1 VSSESRLKKRL
12 GLRISAFLLGIIV
25 LIWLTI
31 EDENTIGVV
40 VISGAICIWAAF
52 WVLVKPVEGG
62 SQIILRHSLVGL
74 GAGLAVSLL
83 GILLMALKSGIHGH
97 SSPDYSIAQM
107 QEVLSRTPFFALS
120 GFLVGLGSG
129 FWRLARSNASADKG

>member
-1 VSSESRLKKRL
+1 LKKRL

-97 SSPDYSIAQM
+97 GTPDFTVSQIQ
-107 QEVLSRTPFFALS
+107 QVLSNTPYFALS
-120 GFLVGLGSG
+120 GFLIGFGSG
-129 FWRLARSNASADKG
+129 LWRLARSNAPADKG